1 MLLIGS
7 SGGWGAKE
15 RIQLGGVT
23 DRSLANSL
31 ILQSC
36 HIKERAAGWGV
47 IISCHDDRVVWML
60 VTRGPDVDSTHANH
74 VGV

>member
-7 SGGWGAKE
+7 SGRGGQKKEYSWG
-15 RIQLGGVT
+15 GFS